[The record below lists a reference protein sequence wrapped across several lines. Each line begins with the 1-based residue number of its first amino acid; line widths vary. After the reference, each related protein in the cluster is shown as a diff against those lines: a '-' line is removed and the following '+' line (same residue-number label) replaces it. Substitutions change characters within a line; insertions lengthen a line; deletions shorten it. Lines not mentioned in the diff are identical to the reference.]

1 MFKFVRLKDPFSAL
15 SHAVG
20 SLLAIV
26 GLVFLIVESKG
37 DPWRITSFA
46 IYGAT
51 LILLLLAS
59 ALYHG
64 LRVSKKAEATLY
76 GLDRTGIFLLIAG
89 TYTPICLVALGGGWG
104 WSLFGVIWGLAIG
117 GIALDWLT
125 RQKMPHWVAGALFL
139 MMGWVF
145 LVGLKPMLAALS
157 PAMLGWLAAGAL
169 LYSAGAA
176 ICVRHPEAH
185 PEKKFHFH
193 DLWHAMVL
201 GASACHFVLMVLL
214 AKA

>member
-1 MFKFVRLKDPFSAL
+1 MRLKDPFSAL

-20 SLLAIV
+20 SLLAIA

-51 LILLLLAS
+51 LILLFLAS

-125 RQKMPHWVAGALFL
+125 RQKMPHWVAGAFFL
-139 MMGWVF
+139 VMGWVF

-169 LYSAGAA
+169 LYSGGAA

-185 PEKKFHFH
+185 PDKKLHFH